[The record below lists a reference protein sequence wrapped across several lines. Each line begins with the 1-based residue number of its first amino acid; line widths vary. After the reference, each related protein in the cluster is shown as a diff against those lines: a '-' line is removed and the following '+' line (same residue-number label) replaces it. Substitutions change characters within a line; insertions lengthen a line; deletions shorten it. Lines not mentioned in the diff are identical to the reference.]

1 MQVLTAN
8 STAPVAPVNMVTN
21 TDTTSITNNTEKKM
35 DNVAQMNESGMNK
48 SVNETTSTTNNV
60 VNNNVQQNDNSQN
73 TNKTEYGS
81 SSIGTKNNAGFSDF
95 Y

>member
-1 MQVLTAN
+1 MLTA
-8 STAPVAPVNMVTN
+8 STTTNQGDVTTN
-21 TDTTSITNNTEKKM
+21 TDTSSIINNTTQKM
-35 DNVAQMNESGMNK
+35 DNVATMNESGMNK

-81 SSIGTKNNAGFSDF
+81 TTIGTKITQDFVDF

>member
-1 MQVLTAN
+1 
-8 STAPVAPVNMVTN
+8 
-21 TDTTSITNNTEKKM
+21 
-35 DNVAQMNESGMNK
+35 MNL
-48 SVNETTSTTNNV
+48 NENIYLREIFTLIFPEFENLDRLKRLV
-60 VNNNVQQNDNSQN
+60 KICDNSQI